1 MSEISRQLYVE
12 KIDGTCVRMEP
23 IPNTGPLGPAGTG
36 ILAVIIETVES
47 TPLSAFWGSAAS
59 CAGFEVIVRRRGN

>member
-12 KIDGTCVRMEP
+12 KIKGTCVRMEP
-23 IPNTGPLGPAGTG
+23 VPNAGPLGPAGAG
-36 ILAVIIETVES
+36 ILAVIVETVES
-47 TPLSAFWGSAAS
+47 TPLAAFWGTAAS